1 MTGPGV
7 DVEAFLG
14 RLRGIAARWDAAH
27 SELETMRMVATS
39 DDGVATA
46 AADSGG
52 TLVDLTFNVDTRCLP
67 GSEVAAS
74 VLRAGAQAVELA
86 NRRRA
91 QLVSDSV
98 GLAVRD
104 RHRAAGAQADTTR
117 TFPGTG

>member
-7 DVEAFLG
+7 DVEAFLD

-27 SELETMRMVATS
+27 SELETMRVVVTS

-52 TLVDLTFNVDTRCLP
+52 TLVDLTFNVDTRGLP
-67 GSEVAAS
+67 GSELAAS
-74 VLRAGAQAVELA
+74 VLQAGAEAVECA

-91 QLVSDSV
+91 RLVSESV
-98 GLAVRD
+98 GLAIRD
-104 RHRAAGAQADTTR
+104 RHHAAGAAAGTTEAV
-117 TFPGTG
+117 PGTG